1 MANLSNI
8 NNVLRVSSSGVG
20 LNKNNTGPSELDI
33 ESAGADMIDMTRTGL
48 KTYRF
53 AISGSSNFSIFD
65 VGANDDRLII
75 SSGGDATFSG
85 DIYGNDR
92 LYLGTKMALDVNG
105 TDLFLGSTTSANHND
120 TVYIRTNDANRV
132 TITDSNVD
140 IISGVLTLGVA
151 DTSSANINA
160 FENMTFNIDTDNDD
174 TSRYFAFYTN
184 AASGGGTELLKILE
198 SGDATFA
205 GDVILASGK
214 YLGIGNT
221 TPAGTR
227 SKLGVSFNVTGTAA
241 TLAES
246 VTYAT
251 MELYPYRN
259 GSTYGMFFGNRGTT
273 DGYIQSVDN
282 TGSTAGAINI
292 NPFGGNVGIGMGNSQ
307 PNALLNLSQAAGA
320 NIRFDNPSTGKYFTI
335 GEGVGTNNV
344 FSFRGNSYRST
355 DTMSIDFVNDRVG
368 IGTISPG
375 DKLEIKA
382 GYLRMYDAS
391 SNINAGYPIR
401 WSSNNGGTNATFAN
415 ISGVTTSAGNRTGD
429 LYFSTSNGGSPT
441 EKMRITS
448 DGKVGINTNAPDADL
463 QIITAGSSDE
473 DGVLKIGGS
482 AASLGLVI
490 DYDQSNTTVA
500 KITSNPTYTNT
511 DSLMKLCV
519 DGDANSDQLVLTGG
533 GHIIFGNT
541 SVAGATGGTGSAFG
555 VESNGRRTLFQGT
568 TSTSAMTMQA
578 FYNPNGQV
586 GRIALDG
593 SSTTYYTSSDYRLK
607 EDLQNFNGLE
617 KISKIPVYD
626 FKWKVDESRSY
637 GVLAHELQEVIPD
650 AVGGEKDAIN
660 EDESIN
666 PQGVDYSKIVP
677 ILIKSIQELEARIK
691 ELENN

>member
-92 LYLGTKMALDVNG
+92 LYLSTKMALDVNG

-198 SGDATFA
+198 SGNVGIGRSPVAYGSFRVLDLAGSSGGIQKIIHTGSTVELQSYASSTVGAVGTATNHSLLLTTNDTTAVTIDTSQNATFA

-320 NIRFDNPSTGKYFTI
+320 NIRFDNPSTGKY
-335 GEGVGTNNV
+335 
-344 FSFRGNSYRST
+344 
-355 DTMSIDFVNDRVG
+355 
-368 IGTISPG
+368 
-375 DKLEIKA
+375 L
-382 GYLRMYDAS
+382 
-391 SNINAGYPIR
+391 
-401 WSSNNGGTNATFAN
+401 
-415 ISGVTTSAGNRTGD
+415 
-429 LYFSTSNGGSPT
+429 
-441 EKMRITS
+441 
-448 DGKVGINTNAPDADL
+448 
-463 QIITAGSSDE
+463 
-473 DGVLKIGGS
+473 
-482 AASLGLVI
+482 SLI
-490 DYDQSNTTVA
+490 
-500 KITSNPTYTNT
+500 
-511 DSLMKLCV
+511 
-519 DGDANSDQLVLTGG
+519 
-533 GHIIFGNT
+533 HI
-541 SVAGATGGTGSAFG
+541 
-555 VESNGRRTLFQGT
+555 
-568 TSTSAMTMQA
+568 
-578 FYNPNGQV
+578 
-586 GRIALDG
+586 
-593 SSTTYYTSSDYRLK
+593 
-607 EDLQNFNGLE
+607 
-617 KISKIPVYD
+617 
-626 FKWKVDESRSY
+626 
-637 GVLAHELQEVIPD
+637 
-650 AVGGEKDAIN
+650 
-660 EDESIN
+660 
-666 PQGVDYSKIVP
+666 
-677 ILIKSIQELEARIK
+677 
-691 ELENN
+691 